1 MPWKSQEV
9 QPELLQLDRFPK
21 SDFLIKRHTDFSIQ
35 CQDKRYHVHKLIL
48 SMKSGFFNKYCDP
61 NSFFSQARLDMV
73 NLDKH
78 HPTLVKSMLEYCY
91 TGDFDHSASPPD
103 AEKGWTKTEKKL
115 QLYIQLYEMA
125 HQYEIEAL
133 KQDILGWV
141 RGSQEA
147 FAMKGSSW
155 SQDHMTPLGAAK
167 VARKAFGK
175 SHRIDRRLRNL
186 ILNLISKN
194 IDTLMQD
201 PAFTQEVDLIKN
213 FWRYLTQFRADA
225 MAKELL
231 CPICQKSAKGHLEME
246 PYQRAT
252 GRRQCNHCKLLSDVD
267 QWFPRGNASFDI
279 EADVSSDDESTV
291 VLTPTTEYSDLSK

>member
-1 MPWKSQEV
+1 
-9 QPELLQLDRFPK
+9 
-21 SDFLIKRHTDFSIQ
+21 
-35 CQDKRYHVHKLIL
+35 
-48 SMKSGFFNKYCDP
+48 
-61 NSFFSQARLDMV
+61 MV